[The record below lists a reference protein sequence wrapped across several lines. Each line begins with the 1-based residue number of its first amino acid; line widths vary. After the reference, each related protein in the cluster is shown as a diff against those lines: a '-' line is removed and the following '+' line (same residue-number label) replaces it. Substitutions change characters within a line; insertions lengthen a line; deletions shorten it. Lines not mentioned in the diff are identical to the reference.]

1 MAKTSPKTA
10 NPRTLPKV
18 LREPSTIAGLLTIA
32 GAVYTGGASVL
43 LNPQAWTAIGAGIAL
58 IFTKEGE

>member
-1 MAKTSPKTA
+1 MAKISPNTA
-10 NPRTLPKV
+10 KPRTLSKV

-32 GAVYTGGASVL
+32 GAVYTGGTSVL
-43 LNPQAWTAIGAGIAL
+43 LSPQVWTAIGAGVAL